1 MELTKEEKK
10 KLKYT
15 SDVIRLD
22 RKHTDKQIKEYVR
35 VLKSEMN
42 ILGERI
48 IDKDEKTGNRRGD
61 FHTALWVLK
70 DRIDEIE
77 GRRDDKK
84 TLIRSETSSGP
95 ISSDTKVSK

>member
-22 RKHTDKQIKEYVR
+22 KKHTDKQIKEYVR

-42 ILGERI
+42 VLGERI
-48 IDKDEKTGNRRGD
+48 IDKDEKTGNRRGNL
-61 FHTALWVLK
+61 HTALWVLK

-77 GRRDDKK
+77 GRIDERK
-84 TLIRSETSSGP
+84 RP
-95 ISSDTKVSK
+95 NSSDTKVSN

>member
-22 RKHTDKQIKEYVR
+22 KKHTDKQIKEYVR

-42 ILGERI
+42 VLGERI
-48 IDKDEKTGNRRGD
+48 IDKDEKTGNRRGNL
-61 FHTALWVLK
+61 HTALWVLK

-77 GRRDDKK
+77 GRIDERK
-84 TLIRSETSSGP
+84 EP
-95 ISSDTKVSK
+95 NSSDTKVSK

>member
-22 RKHTDKQIKEYVR
+22 KKHTDKQIKEYVR

-42 ILGERI
+42 VLGERI
-48 IDKDEKTGNRRGD
+48 IDKDEKTGNRRGNL
-61 FHTALWVLK
+61 HTALWVLK

-77 GRRDDKK
+77 GRIDERK
-84 TLIRSETSSGP
+84 EP
-95 ISSDTKVSK
+95 NSSDTKVSN

>member
-22 RKHTDKQIKEYVR
+22 KKHLDKSIKEYVR

-42 ILGERI
+42 VLGERI
-48 IDKDEKTGNRRGD
+48 IDKDEKTGNRRGNL
-61 FHTALWVLK
+61 HTALWVLK

-77 GRRDDKK
+77 GRSDDKK
-84 TLIRSETSSGP
+84 TLTRSETSSGAN
-95 ISSDTKVSK
+95 SSDTKVSN

>member
-1 MELTKEEKK
+1 MELTKEKKK

-22 RKHTDKQIKEYVR
+22 KKHLGKSIKEYVR

-48 IDKDEKTGNRRGD
+48 IDKDEKTGNRRGNL
-61 FHTALWVLK
+61 HTALWVLK

-77 GRRDDKK
+77 GRIDERK
-84 TLIRSETSSGP
+84 EP
-95 ISSDTKVSK
+95 NSSDTKVSK

>member
-22 RKHTDKQIKEYVR
+22 KKHTDKQIKEYVR

-42 ILGERI
+42 VLGERI
-48 IDKDEKTGNRRGD
+48 IDKDEKTGNRRGNL
-61 FHTALWVLK
+61 HTALWVLK
-70 DRIDEIE
+70 DRIDELEQIE
-77 GRRDDKK
+77 DELDDPS
-84 TLIRSETSSGP
+84 LRYRSQNDSENS
-95 ISSDTKVSK
+95 

>member
-1 MELTKEEKK
+1 MELTREEKK

-22 RKHTDKQIKEYVR
+22 QKHLDKSIKEYVR

-48 IDKDEKTGNRRGD
+48 IDKDEKTGNRRGNL
-61 FHTALWVLK
+61 HTALWVLK

-77 GRRDDKK
+77 GRIDERK
-84 TLIRSETSSGP
+84 GVN
-95 ISSDTKVSK
+95 SSDTKVSN

>member
-1 MELTKEEKK
+1 MELTKEKKK

-22 RKHTDKQIKEYVR
+22 KKHLDKSIKEYVR

-42 ILGERI
+42 VLGERI
-48 IDKDEKTGNRRGD
+48 IDKDEKTGNRRGNL
-61 FHTALWVLK
+61 HTALWVLK

-77 GRRDDKK
+77 GRIDERK
-84 TLIRSETSSGP
+84 GP
-95 ISSDTKVSK
+95 NSSDTKVSK

>member
-22 RKHTDKQIKEYVR
+22 KKHTDKQIKEYVR

-48 IDKDEKTGNRRGD
+48 IDKDEKTGNRRGNL
-61 FHTALWVLK
+61 HTALWVLK

-77 GRRDDKK
+77 GRIDERK
-84 TLIRSETSSGP
+84 EP
-95 ISSDTKVSK
+95 NSSDTKVSK

>member
-22 RKHTDKQIKEYVR
+22 KKHLDKSIKEYVR

-42 ILGERI
+42 VLGERI
-48 IDKDEKTGNRRGD
+48 IDKDEKTGNRRGNL
-61 FHTALWVLK
+61 HTALWVLK

-77 GRRDDKK
+77 GRIDERK
-84 TLIRSETSSGP
+84 GVN
-95 ISSDTKVSK
+95 SSDTKVSN

>member
-22 RKHTDKQIKEYVR
+22 KKHLDKSIKEYVR

-48 IDKDEKTGNRRGD
+48 IDKDEKTGNRRGNL
-61 FHTALWVLK
+61 HTALWVLK

-77 GRRDDKK
+77 GRIDERK
-84 TLIRSETSSGP
+84 RP
-95 ISSDTKVSK
+95 NSSDIKVSK

>member
-42 ILGERI
+42 VLGERI
-48 IDKDEKTGNRRGD
+48 IDKDEKTGNRRGPV
-61 FHTALWVLK
+61 HTALWVLK
-70 DRIDEIE
+70 DRIDELEQIE
-77 GRRDDKK
+77 DELDDPS
-84 TLIRSETSSGP
+84 LRYRSQN
-95 ISSDTKVSK
+95 DSKDS

>member
-1 MELTKEEKK
+1 MELTREEKK

-22 RKHTDKQIKEYVR
+22 KKHLDKSIKEYVR

-42 ILGERI
+42 VLGERI
-48 IDKDEKTGNRRGD
+48 IDKDEKTGNRRGNL
-61 FHTALWVLK
+61 HTALWVLK

-84 TLIRSETSSGP
+84 TLTRSETSSGAN
-95 ISSDTKVSK
+95 SSDTKVSN

>member
-22 RKHTDKQIKEYVR
+22 KKHTDKQIKEYVR

-42 ILGERI
+42 VLGERI
-48 IDKDEKTGNRRGD
+48 IDKDEKTGNRRGNL
-61 FHTALWVLK
+61 HTALWVLK
-70 DRIDEIE
+70 DTIDEIE
-77 GRRDDKK
+77 GRIDERK
-84 TLIRSETSSGP
+84 GAN
-95 ISSDTKVSK
+95 SSDTKVSN